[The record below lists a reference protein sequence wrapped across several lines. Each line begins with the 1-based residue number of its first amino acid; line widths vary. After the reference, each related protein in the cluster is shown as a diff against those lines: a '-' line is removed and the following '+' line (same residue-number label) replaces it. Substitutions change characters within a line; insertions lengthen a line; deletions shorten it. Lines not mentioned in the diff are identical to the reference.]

1 MDNTEYGLILSG
13 YILNNLMYSIPAN
26 AILKRKNKTGFITKI
41 SPKIKCGKLDINNYL
56 HYEQYN
62 DTVLRFFETLE
73 TKLSHCK
80 VNSFYHNIKNL
91 TLKER
96 LLTKKERLILGG
108 TNGTYEP
115 AKNIVTIFDRKLQ
128 RVDTEIIKDR
138 EDNASHE
145 LIHMSSTYKKGPII
159 LMGFQQS
166 IGKKNIVGKGLNEGY
181 TERLNLK
188 YFSHRKISDAYPFLQ
203 LISEG
208 IENIV
213 GSEKMEQLYF
223 SADLKGLT
231 EELEKYCPKKQ
242 VASLIDKIDVCFM
255 YENEDYEKHEE
266 LAKELRIEIAN
277 IYTEKQRQLLES
289 HQITNAEYQDNIL
302 KNGAFYIQGYK
313 VEKQSQGYGYRS
325 SRATTGRILKE
336 ENYQAIKDRYFAIN
350 KEPIV
355 FTEQDQKSINKN
367 VVATAHK
374 IWHTYKH
381 YPDDQQEYR
390 IDEVVEYTQTEEV
403 DSMLHQKNATTNKN
417 VSKK

>member
-26 AILKRKNKTGFITKI
+26 AILKRKTKTGFITKI
-41 SPKIKCGKLDINNYL
+41 SPKIKVGKLDINNYL

-96 LLTKKERLILGG
+96 LLTKKERLILGS
-108 TNGTYEP
+108 TKGTYEP

-181 TERLNLK
+181 TERLNVK
-188 YFSHRKISDAYPFLQ
+188 YFSHRKISNGYPFLQ

-223 SADLKGLT
+223 SADLKGL
-231 EELEKYCPKKQ
+231 
-242 VASLIDKIDVCFM
+242 S
-255 YENEDYEKHEE
+255 
-266 LAKELRIEIAN
+266 
-277 IYTEKQRQLLES
+277 
-289 HQITNAEYQDNIL
+289 
-302 KNGAFYIQGYK
+302 
-313 VEKQSQGYGYRS
+313 
-325 SRATTGRILKE
+325 
-336 ENYQAIKDRYFAIN
+336 
-350 KEPIV
+350 
-355 FTEQDQKSINKN
+355 
-367 VVATAHK
+367 
-374 IWHTYKH
+374 
-381 YPDDQQEYR
+381 
-390 IDEVVEYTQTEEV
+390 
-403 DSMLHQKNATTNKN
+403 
-417 VSKK
+417 